1 MKKLLVGV
9 GLGILLSAT
18 LGAFDQRPVVNIDPG
33 RHQFLAAAQ
42 NLAAQAWDNVVSA
55 QNANEFDL
63 AGHAARAKTLLVQV
77 NSELKQ
83 AALTANTH

>member
-1 MKKLLVGV
+1 MKKLLAGV

-18 LGAFDQRPVVNIDPG
+18 VGALDQRPVVNIDAG

-42 NLAAQAWDNVVSA
+42 DLAAQAWDKVVSA

-63 AGHAARAKTLLVQV
+63 AGHAQRAKNLLVQV
-77 NSELKQ
+77 NNELKQ